1 MRWRSCSVFGHST
14 WAFSTREFTSLPV
27 LCMAGMSTC
36 PVTTTRSECS
46 NNSCSGTRSQLNM
59 LWQHALRAWW
69 RASHCAHA
77 SAHGAGAILSRVQ
90 AARRWLHALGSSFRG
105 PGWCKAQATSQSPS
119 RSQALDTRPPHGR
132 EGERKVEP
140 NESCKSQSKRAEVQR
155 QEMRRKRQGSEAERW
170 TEALKARRRMLL
182 KRSRLG
188 QAKADLACRS
198 RVELMHV
205 PTIVP
210 FWLVN
215 KQRC

>member
-1 MRWRSCSVFGHST
+1 
-14 WAFSTREFTSLPV
+14 
-27 LCMAGMSTC
+27 
-36 PVTTTRSECS
+36 
-46 NNSCSGTRSQLNM
+46 
-59 LWQHALRAWW
+59 
-69 RASHCAHA
+69 
-77 SAHGAGAILSRVQ
+77 
-90 AARRWLHALGSSFRG
+90 
-105 PGWCKAQATSQSPS
+105 
-119 RSQALDTRPPHGR
+119 
-132 EGERKVEP
+132 
-140 NESCKSQSKRAEVQR
+140 
-155 QEMRRKRQGSEAERW
+155 MRRKRQGSEAERW